1 MMERTR
7 NGLITEI
14 GYKKL
19 SNKII
24 YWSIIT
30 ILSIIAAI
38 CILPVAW
45 VLISSLKSL
54 DEFYSVPP
62 TLWPKSFHFE
72 MIPELF
78 SKYDFTKLY
87 INTAFNSCGVIIF
100 AITVNGLMGYA
111 LSKMKVSGGKI
122 VFMVVLATYML
133 PTTVCMVP
141 IYKNI
146 INFPILGVNLLNTNW
161 PMWLMAGANAYYV
174 IVFKSFFDGIPTSLL
189 EAGKLDGCGDFTSFI
204 HIVFPLSKPIISTI
218 IILSFSSSW
227 GDFFW
232 PYMVL
237 KKADFQTV
245 MVRIYAMQSDTSIG
259 INTLLLAI
267 SFAIIPPGVV
277 FFFCQKKIMNGFMMS
292 GIKG

>member
-14 GYKKL
+14 GYKKI

-24 YWSIIT
+24 YWTIIA
-30 ILSIIAAI
+30 ILSLLAII
-38 CILPVAW
+38 CILPVLW
-45 VLISSLKSL
+45 VLVSSLKSL

-62 TLWPKSFHFE
+62 TIWPKSFHFE

-78 SKYDFTKLY
+78 SKYDFTRLY
-87 INTAFNSCGVIIF
+87 INTAINSLGVIVF
-100 AITVNGLMGYA
+100 AVTINGLMGYA
-111 LSKMKVSGGKI
+111 LSKMNVSGGKI

-146 INFPILGVNLLNTNW
+146 IDFPILGVNLLNTNW

-218 IILSFSSSW
+218 VILAFSSSW

-237 KKADFQTV
+237 KKAEFQTV
-245 MVRIYAMQSDTSIG
+245 MVRIFAMQSDTSIG

>member
-7 NGLITEI
+7 NGLIPEI

-245 MVRIYAMQSDTSIG
+245 MVRVYAMQSDTSIG

>member
-1 MMERTR
+1 MNKTR

-14 GYKKL
+14 SYKKL

-24 YWSIIT
+24 YWTIILL
-30 ILSIIAAI
+30 LSIIACI
-38 CILPVAW
+38 CMLPVLW
-45 VLISSLKSL
+45 VLVSSLKDL
-54 DEFYSVPP
+54 KEFYSVPP
-62 TLWPKSFHFE
+62 TLLPKSFHFE
-72 MIPELF
+72 LIPELF
-78 SKYDFTKLY
+78 STYDFSKLY
-87 INTAFNSCGVIIF
+87 VNTLINCLGVIVF
-100 AITVNGLMGYA
+100 AIVINGLMGYA

-122 VFMVVLATYML
+122 VFLVVLATYML

-146 INFPILGVNLLNTNW
+146 IDFPILGLNLTNSYW

-174 IVFKSFFDGIPTSLL
+174 IIFKSFFDEIPTALL
-189 EAGKLDGCGDFTSFI
+189 EAGKIDGCGDFKAFAN
-204 HIVFPLSKPIISTI
+204 IVFPLSKPIIVTI
-218 IILSFSSSW
+218 AILAFSGAW

-237 KKADFQTV
+237 KKREIQTV

-267 SFAIIPPGVV
+267 SFSIIPPGIV
-277 FFFCQKKIMNGFMMS
+277 FMFFQKRIMNGMVMS

>member
-1 MMERTR
+1 MEKIR

-24 YWSIIT
+24 YWT
-30 ILSIIAAI
+30 IIALLSLIAII
-38 CILPVAW
+38 CILPVVW
-45 VLISSLKSL
+45 VLVSSLKSL

-62 TLWPKSFHFE
+62 TIWPRSFHFE

-78 SKYDFTKLY
+78 STYDFARLY
-87 INTAFNSCGVIIF
+87 ANTLFNSFGVIVF
-100 AITVNGLMGYA
+100 AVTINGLMGYA
-111 LSKMKVSGGKI
+111 LSKMRVSGGKI
-122 VFMVVLATYML
+122 VFTIVLATYML

-146 INFPILGVNLLNTNW
+146 IDFPVLGINLLNTNW

-218 IILSFSSSW
+218 VILAFSSSW

-237 KKADFQTV
+237 KKQEFQTV

>member
-1 MMERTR
+1 MER
-7 NGLITEI
+7 NGLISEV

-24 YWSIIT
+24 YWT
-30 ILSIIAAI
+30 IIAILIAVSII

-45 VLISSLKSL
+45 VLLSSLKSI

-62 TLWPKSFHFE
+62 TLLPKSFHFE

-78 SKYDFTKLY
+78 GKYDFTNLY
-87 INTAFNSCGVIIF
+87 KNTIINCIGVIVFSVVI
-100 AITVNGLMGYA
+100 NGLMGYA
-111 LSKMKVSGGKI
+111 LSKMKVKGGKV
-122 VFMVVLATYML
+122 VFLAVLATYML

-146 INFPILGVNLLNTNW
+146 IDFPVLGINLLNTNW

-174 IVFKSFFDGIPTSLL
+174 IIFKSFFDDIPNSLL
-189 EAGKLDGCGDFTSFI
+189 EAGKIDGCSDLKAFI
-204 HIVFPLSKPIISTI
+204 KIVFPLSKPIISTMV
-218 IILSFSSSW
+218 ILSFGGAW
-227 GDFFW
+227 GNFFW

-237 KKADFQTV
+237 RKPEYQTV
-245 MVRIYAMQSDTSIG
+245 MVKIYAMQNDTTIG

-267 SFAIIPPGVV
+267 SFSIIPPAIV
-277 FFFCQKKIMNGFMMS
+277 FVIFQKKIMNGFVMS